1 MCVRASV
8 GPMPTVELRIDELA
22 RRASMTVRN
31 VRAYQDRGLIPPP
44 ERRGRVA
51 IYTEVHLL
59 RLRVVGQLLD
69 RGYNLTNIAEL
80 LQAWERGENV
90 GEAMGLEAV
99 LSSPWSTEQ
108 ATYATMAELAERFG
122 VIGPSTLRRAIELGY
137 LEPDGSRF
145 RVPSPQLLSV
155 AEELVQV
162 GIPLDAILDEAE
174 QLHARVAAIA
184 DGFAQ
189 LVVEHLFDKY
199 GDDALPPPGERAQL
213 AAVIARLRPLARTA
227 VDGHLA
233 RALEKA
239 VHEGL
244 GEQLAKMLERDDE

>member
-1 MCVRASV
+1 
-8 GPMPTVELRIDELA
+8 MPPDELRIDELA

-51 IYTEVHLL
+51 IYTDVHLL
-59 RLRVVGQLLD
+59 RLRVVGRLLE

-80 LQAWERGENV
+80 LEAWERGENV

-99 LSSPWSTEQ
+99 LSSPWSSEP
-108 ATYATMAELAERFG
+108 ATFQTMQDLAERFG
-122 VIGPSTLRRAIELGY
+122 VIGPSTLRRAIDLGY

-155 AEELVQV
+155 AEELAQV

-174 QLHARVAAIA
+174 RLDARVAEIA

-189 LVVEHLFDKY
+189 LVIEHLFDAY
-199 GDDALPPPGERAQL
+199 GEHRLPPPEERSKL

-233 RALEKA
+233 RSLETA

-244 GEQLAKMLERDDE
+244 GDRLAKVLERDEDE